1 MYNTLL
7 EMGFRGEL
15 NELIDSRQ
23 HTAIFTALDKT
34 AGFRPKKTLLYH
46 VSSHPK
52 LRNAKVGDK
61 LTFRPGSQNA
71 EGLGVYFS
79 EKAPRLTAAEGSWD
93 KRTGQTHRSGIIQ
106 IEASSPSDWW
116 RTKNSVVRK
125 FNRPRTWH
133 TKGKSLD
140 FTVTDVGNEGVI
152 KGTWEWTKTAEA
164 IYHGSNRRV
173 RKLKPKE
180 SPLTDKPV
188 VYGTPNRSMALTFM
202 GKWTDDDLEL
212 GRVNDGP
219 MTLRE
224 KYPGALEK
232 IYRRK
237 RGYLYTLDDKG
248 FRSQKNLMRSERVT
262 EKSPKILKRER
273 ITDILQALED
283 SDIRLVRARDKSPH
297 VDLRMR
303 ERAPSAGRDLRKLR
317 RALRKKKLKRG
328 QTYYAPVTGG
338 YAVIGDVGR
347 RQRRH
352 VVKTVLSPEM
362 KPPGLPLYGLTK
374 ESVDKQALKEAIIAA
389 GTTIPSKEHL
399 KNYPHHAALNLGQAA
414 FYASKIRKEPKLT
427 ADMMEQILYAVL
439 PPTHHTKKEIENMRR
454 KGGLRYWYKQ
464 GRG

>member
-1 MYNTLL
+1 
-7 EMGFRGEL
+7 
-15 NELIDSRQ
+15 
-23 HTAIFTALDKT
+23 
-34 AGFRPKKTLLYH
+34 
-46 VSSHPK
+46 
-52 LRNAKVGDK
+52 
-61 LTFRPGSQNA
+61 
-71 EGLGVYFS
+71 
-79 EKAPRLTAAEGSWD
+79 
-93 KRTGQTHRSGIIQ
+93 
-106 IEASSPSDWW
+106 
-116 RTKNSVVRK
+116 
-125 FNRPRTWH
+125 
-133 TKGKSLD
+133 
-140 FTVTDVGNEGVI
+140 
-152 KGTWEWTKTAEA
+152 
-164 IYHGSNRRV
+164 
-173 RKLKPKE
+173 
-180 SPLTDKPV
+180 
-188 VYGTPNRSMALTFM
+188 
-202 GKWTDDDLEL
+202 
-212 GRVNDGP
+212 
-219 MTLRE
+219 
-224 KYPGALEK
+224 
-232 IYRRK
+232 
-237 RGYLYTLDDKG
+237 
-248 FRSQKNLMRSERVT
+248 MRSERVT